1 MRTCITDIWGVNVS
15 EVCVFKCVREC
26 ASQCIIFNNT
36 VCIYLYE
43 DQIPAILCPICIC
56 ISFLNIS
63 NQYVYMESNA
73 YDQYVLVK

>member
-1 MRTCITDIWGVNVS
+1 MGS
-15 EVCVFKCVREC
+15 ECLRSMCLSVWESVQASASYLIIHVQCVYV
-26 ASQCIIFNNT
+26 
-36 VCIYLYE
+36 

-56 ISFLNIS
+56 ISFLNIF